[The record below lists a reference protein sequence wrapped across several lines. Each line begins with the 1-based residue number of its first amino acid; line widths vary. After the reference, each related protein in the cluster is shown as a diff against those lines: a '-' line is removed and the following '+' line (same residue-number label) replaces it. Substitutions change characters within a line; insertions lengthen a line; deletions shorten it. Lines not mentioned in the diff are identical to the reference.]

1 MRHVWGIVGRQKTYT
16 IYKWSC
22 HECRVSFALNPDE
35 LIKKSDN
42 NVDIITYTIPA
53 STRHVQWWATQN
65 RKAAHAVQQLQL
77 KLDQYFE
84 TRVTDGMDLLS
95 PNRHKRSWNT
105 TWIIW
110 KNDESRYL
118 LDTYCK
124 DYEVTSSRRHAHP
137 RCNTVNRVTNEV
149 PMTPI
154 QIQLQKDLRFNT
166 NWPKS
171 HEARKVFTVGR
182 QT

>member
-95 PNRHKRSWNT
+95 PNRHKWGLADLSIISREETANIWQELNCKFKVEHGRT
-105 TWIIW
+105 HNVTW
-110 KNDESRYL
+110 S
-118 LDTYCK
+118 
-124 DYEVTSSRRHAHP
+124 
-137 RCNTVNRVTNEV
+137 
-149 PMTPI
+149 
-154 QIQLQKDLRFNT
+154 
-166 NWPKS
+166 
-171 HEARKVFTVGR
+171 VFPDIVIKPE
-182 QT
+182 